1 MPHALTEL
9 NLAEVTRPAVQG
21 SEPAHEIRA
30 DVCVVGAGIAGLSAA
45 IESARLHRD
54 VVLVDS
60 LPLIGGQ
67 MVHSLIGLFCGVFGN
82 GPEYRQLTHGIFDDI
97 FRDLGPAG
105 DLHFQPG
112 HTKTVYY
119 NEVAL
124 GRWLERTIRSL
135 GVRTILGTV
144 LQRAG
149 LRDGRI
155 TEIELASRY
164 GNVTIAAHGFVD
176 ASGDAALTWQ
186 AGLPCWVPER
196 PIYGSQQVIVENVD
210 ESHKPDWG
218 EIDALLAA
226 RGDEHELLRRGGLAF
241 FFPGRGTAV
250 LNVTHIE
257 APLDPVA
264 ASQAQFDGR
273 DQADAVIAL
282 LRSEFPKAFGEA
294 RVRAYGYPGRRQT
307 RWIKGR
313 HQLVREGGWDKAFA
327 VINLDCDTDV
337 EVPAMRVP
345 TCQLQHGFGPDARG
359 VVPYPAQRIELQQ
372 DAESFYGRRGVSILA
387 TCTPYQVGNIPVR
400 GEHIAWMESSA
411 VIYANSVLGARTNCE
426 GTASAG
432 AASLTGKIPCWGNH
446 RDENRSGTH
455 LIDVRTPVDSFLD
468 WGMLGYFAGGVADR
482 SGYTEVIERAGGRLL
497 GDSCPAMSRVAPQGT
512 RVFATDSAKQAHY
525 LPAILGIE
533 AWFGSL
539 EDCVDAAVTG
549 RWRGRLP

>member
-9 NLAEVTRPAVQG
+9 KLAEVTRPA

-144 LQRAG
+144 LQRAD

-210 ESHKPDWG
+210 ESHKPELGRDRRPAG
-218 EIDALLAA
+218 RPRRRARAAAPRRAGLLLPRPGHRGAERDPHRGAAGPGGRLAGPVRRARPGRHGDRAAAVRVPQGVRRGQGPCLRLPGPAADPLDQGPSPADHRRGAA
-226 RGDEHELLRRGGLAF
+226 RDLVRGRGGPNGLADRAPRPLRRLRVGDVRPGPRALRAAARHDPAGRAQPGG
-241 FFPGRGTAV
+241 GR
-250 LNVTHIE
+250 
-257 APLDPVA
+257 
-264 ASQAQFDGR
+264 
-273 DQADAVIAL
+273 
-282 LRSEFPKAFGEA
+282 
-294 RVRAYGYPGRRQT
+294 
-307 RWIKGR
+307 
-313 HQLVREGGWDKAFA
+313 
-327 VINLDCDTDV
+327 
-337 EVPAMRVP
+337 
-345 TCQLQHGFGPDARG
+345 
-359 VVPYPAQRIELQQ
+359 
-372 DAESFYGRRGVSILA
+372 
-387 TCTPYQVGNIPVR
+387 PVR
-400 GEHIAWMESSA
+400 GRRRRRA
-411 VIYANSVLGARTNCE
+411 VQ
-426 GTASAG
+426 
-432 AASLTGKIPCWGNH
+432 
-446 RDENRSGTH
+446 
-455 LIDVRTPVDSFLD
+455 
-468 WGMLGYFAGGVADR
+468 
-482 SGYTEVIERAGGRLL
+482 RAGDGPVRRH
-497 GDSCPAMSRVAPQGT
+497 G
-512 RVFATDSAKQAHY
+512 
-525 LPAILGIE
+525 
-533 AWFGSL
+533 
-539 EDCVDAAVTG
+539 
-549 RWRGRLP
+549 RGRRARPGPRGPGQRARRRPGPAA